1 MKCWRNWDI
10 QNKYL
15 SLRTLFLEWILIK
28 YKENMK
34 KLIVSMLLLLPLG
47 LAAQE
52 MKIAIVNTQE
62 VFSLL
67 PELNDVENQ
76 IATFRKQYEDQM
88 KGMEDEYNRKYA
100 DLTAQSDSLTENIR
114 ILRIQEIEDIRTRLE
129 NFIPT
134 ARQEIEKKQNELVAP
149 LEEKI
154 HRAIKEV
161 ADENGYSYVMSPQVM
176 LYTGSGAI
184 DATSKVK
191 AKLGLK

>member
-1 MKCWRNWDI
+1 
-10 QNKYL
+10 
-15 SLRTLFLEWILIK
+15 
-28 YKENMK
+28 MK

-62 VFSLL
+62 VFGLL
-67 PELNDVENQ
+67 PELSDVESQ
-76 IATFRKQYEDQM
+76 IATFTKQYEDQM

-149 LEEKI
+149 LQEKI

-161 ADENGYSYVMSPQVM
+161 ADENGYTYVMSPQVM
-176 LYTGSGAI
+176 LYQGSSAI
-184 DATSKVK
+184 DATDKVK

>member
-1 MKCWRNWDI
+1 
-10 QNKYL
+10 
-15 SLRTLFLEWILIK
+15 
-28 YKENMK
+28 MK

-67 PELNDVENQ
+67 PELSDVENQ
-76 IATFRKQYEDQM
+76 IATFTKQYEDQM

-134 ARQEIEKKQNELVAP
+134 ARQEIEKKQNELVTP
-149 LEEKI
+149 LQEKI

-161 ADENGYSYVMSPQVM
+161 ADENGYTYVMSPQVM
-176 LYTGSGAI
+176 LYTGNSAI
-184 DATSKVK
+184 DATDKVK
-191 AKLGLK
+191 AKLGLR